1 MSIICNPNPTPIDL
15 NSTHIFRRLTKNFD
29 GIELHSRNYSTFHIK
44 KANHHI
50 AMSGSETRFRTTQPT
65 QQICERLALEYT
77 DITHRCWYLKF
88 RPTKHTHP
96 FNGPFSG
103 STRGNRYQ
111 KGKTNVDF
119 TEARDSEW
127 Q

>member
-1 MSIICNPNPTPIDL
+1 MSIICNPNPIPNPAPIDL

-65 QQICERLALEYT
+65 N
-77 DITHRCWYLKF
+77 K
-88 RPTKHTHP
+88 
-96 FNGPFSG
+96 SV
-103 STRGNRYQ
+103 
-111 KGKTNVDF
+111 KGWLLNILTLLID
-119 TEARDSEW
+119 AGI
-127 Q
+127 